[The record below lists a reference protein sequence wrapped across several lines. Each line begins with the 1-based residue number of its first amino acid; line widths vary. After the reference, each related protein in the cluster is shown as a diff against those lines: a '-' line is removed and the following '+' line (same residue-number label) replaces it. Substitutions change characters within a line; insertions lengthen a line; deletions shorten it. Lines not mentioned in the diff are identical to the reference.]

1 MIFERLLEGVL
12 RDLVREGQLTVV
24 LADGRRLTFGNGA
37 RPRVACRLTDAPA
50 LRELITDPELA
61 FGELYTDGRLV
72 IEEGSLLGLLELLLR
87 DSRGDRSRLPARNLS
102 LLRRWMRK
110 MTARNTVGRARRNVA
125 HHYDLD
131 GKLYDLFLDS
141 DRQYSCAYFETPDAD
156 LEDAQLAKKRHIAAK
171 LFVEPGMSVLDIGC
185 GWGGLVLYL
194 ARVAGAGTV
203 RGITLS
209 EEQLAVAR
217 RPAAEAGLD
226 PASFALEDYRHTQGR
241 FDRIVSVGMFEH
253 VGPTHYDAYF
263 RTSARLLA
271 GDGVMLLH
279 TIGRTGEPDFTN
291 PWITKYIFPGGHLPT
306 LSEMMPA
313 IERSGLA
320 VTDVEVL
327 RLHYAD
333 TLAAWRE
340 RFMARRAEAAAL
352 YDERFCRMWE
362 CYLCLSEA
370 AFRWEDVV
378 IFQLQ
383 LTHRNDVLPITRGY
397 IAERE
402 AALRAA
408 ERLADNDDRSEGGR
422 TVAAE

>member
-24 LADGRRLTFGNGA
+24 LADGRRFVFGNGA

-217 RPAAEAGLD
+217 RRAAEAGLD

>member
-1 MIFERLLEGVL
+1 
-12 RDLVREGQLTVV
+12 
-24 LADGRRLTFGNGA
+24 
-37 RPRVACRLTDAPA
+37 
-50 LRELITDPELA
+50 
-61 FGELYTDGRLV
+61 
-72 IEEGSLLGLLELLLR
+72 
-87 DSRGDRSRLPARNLS
+87 
-102 LLRRWMRK
+102 
-110 MTARNTVGRARRNVA
+110 
-125 HHYDLD
+125 
-131 GKLYDLFLDS
+131 
-141 DRQYSCAYFETPDAD
+141 
-156 LEDAQLAKKRHIAAK
+156 
-171 LFVEPGMSVLDIGC
+171 
-185 GWGGLVLYL
+185 
-194 ARVAGAGTV
+194 
-203 RGITLS
+203 
-209 EEQLAVAR
+209 VAR
-217 RPAAEAGLD
+217 RRAAAAGVD

>member
-217 RPAAEAGLD
+217 RRAAEAGLD